1 MCVLVD
7 GGDGVGWLG
16 RQTDRIWDMRA
27 MIIIDALP
35 PPSAPAHITHHCIA
49 VIMTFNYLKSLLY
62 VRISSVRVQHEV
74 SPWPPPWIQ
83 QVKK

>member
-1 MCVLVD
+1 MCVCVLVD

-35 PPSAPAHITHHCIA
+35 PPSAPAHITHIIA
-49 VIMTFNYLKSLLY
+49 LL
-62 VRISSVRVQHEV
+62 IL
-74 SPWPPPWIQ
+74 
-83 QVKK
+83 